1 MSETKKKNT
10 GRNIWRSLL
19 GVCAAI
25 FVIAVIFRLMKP
37 EEPMDTKPLST
48 VSTAFPEV
56 KDIDIETGLVGT
68 ILPSNMYYVIPKTQ
82 GEIIEIYVEQGQMV
96 EAGAPICKIDN
107 QKQID
112 AAKIQLDSAK
122 VQLNTARETYK
133 TTLTNYNRM
142 QALLQTGDISAQ
154 AFEQTKT
161 GLEQAKAAVEGAEL
175 SLQASELNYNTQLEF
190 AMPTA
195 PAAGK
200 IESET
205 MELNQMVA
213 PGNPICIISGEGAM
227 EVQFSVT
234 DRLLQAINVGDKV
247 RIEKQGS
254 EYSGNIAKI
263 ANVPGQSTGLYLVEA
278 SVDGEALFT
287 PGSSVNVYFRSDG
300 AKNAVTVDTNA
311 VYYDGGK
318 NYVYTIEYNEA
329 MEEEAGSTIDESNR
343 LGIVHKVEIQT
354 GASDGV
360 STEITEGITKDDEI
374 IVTWTAQ
381 LYEGANV
388 QVLSK
393 EE

>member
-1 MSETKKKNT
+1 MSETTKKNT

-19 GVCAAI
+19 AACAVI
-25 FVIAVIFRLMKP
+25 FVIAVIFRIMKP

-82 GEIIEIYVEQGQMV
+82 GEVIEIYVEQGQIV
-96 EAGAPICKIDN
+96 EKGAPICKIDN

-112 AAKIQLDSAK
+112 SAKIQLDSAK
-122 VQLNTARETYK
+122 VQLNTAREAYK
-133 TTLTNYNRM
+133 TTLANYNRM
-142 QALLQTGDISAQ
+142 SALLQTGDVSVQ

-175 SLQASELNYNTQLEF
+175 ALQGAELNYNTQLEF
-190 AMPTA
+190 SMPTA

-200 IESET
+200 VESET

-234 DRLLQAINVGDKV
+234 DRLLQSIKVGDKV

-254 EYSGNIAKI
+254 EYAGAITEIAT
-263 ANVPGQSTGLYLVEA
+263 VPGQQTGLYLVEA
-278 SVDGEALFT
+278 SVEGDAVFT
-287 PGSSVNVYFRSDG
+287 PGSNVNVYFRSGG
-300 AKNAVTVDTNA
+300 AKSAVTVDTNA

-318 NYVYTIEYNEA
+318 NYVYTVEYNENA
-329 MEEEAGSTIDESNR
+329 VEAAGSTIDENNK
-343 LGIVHKVEIQT
+343 LAIVHKVEVQT
-354 GASDGV
+354 GASDGK

-388 QVLSK
+388 QVLS
-393 EE
+393 EEE